1 VFSSGSLLVGL
12 MKLRAVL
19 REDVGISDLLPA
31 VEG

>member
-19 REDVGISDLLPA
+19 REDVGISDLLPT